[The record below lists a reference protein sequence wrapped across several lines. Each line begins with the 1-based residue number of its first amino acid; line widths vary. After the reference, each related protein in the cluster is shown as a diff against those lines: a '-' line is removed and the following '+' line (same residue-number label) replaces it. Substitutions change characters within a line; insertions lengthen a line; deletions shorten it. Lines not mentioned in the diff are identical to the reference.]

1 MLQKAYYGLGSN
13 ERCIH
18 LSLFVVSFILR
29 VLQVMLVSI
38 TGKMERFKM
47 VRKSWRE

>member
-18 LSLFVVSFILR
+18 LSLFVVSFILSFAGH
-29 VLQVMLVSI
+29 VGLDY
-38 TGKMERFKM
+38 
-47 VRKSWRE
+47 RKDGAF